1 MRLHAGISAIVTG
14 ACSGLGLAT
23 ARSLAAAEVK
33 VVLLDLPGAPGATL
47 ASELGNGA
55 RYCPT
60 DVTDTS
66 GVEEAVRV
74 AQSIGRLGVVV
85 NCAGIARPNPMVGPA
100 REDME
105 RFLALLRINA
115 AGTFNVMQQA
125 AAVIAQYPD
134 DGLEERGVI
143 VNTSSGAAFDG
154 QIGETAYTASKAAVA
169 AMTLP
174 AARELAAHR
183 IRVVAVAPGRFRTP
197 LMENFH
203 QERLAEVVWDVPHP
217 HRLGQPE
224 EFASL
229 VMHVVDNPMINGEVI
244 RIDAALRMAF
254 ETSGASL
261 ADHVTR

>member
-1 MRLHAGISAIVTG
+1 VRLSGETSALVTG

-23 ARSLAAAEVK
+23 ARALAAADVP
-33 VVLLDLPGAPGATL
+33 VVLLDLPGAPGEEL
-47 ASELGNGA
+47 AAELGKGA
-55 RYCPT
+55 RFCPG
-60 DVTDTS
+60 DVTDVS
-66 GVEEAVRV
+66 QVEDAVRV
-74 AQSIGRLGVVV
+74 ARSIGRLGVVV
-85 NCAGIARPNPMVGPA
+85 NCAGIAGPNPMVGPD
-100 REDME
+100 RVGLE
-105 RFLALLRINA
+105 RFLTVLRINA
-115 AGTFNVMQQA
+115 VGTFNVMQQA
-125 AAVIAQYPD
+125 AAAMAEYPD
-134 DGLEERGVI
+134 DDGEERGII

-183 IRVVAVAPGRFRTP
+183 IRVVAVAPGRFHTP

-203 QERLAEVVWDVPHP
+203 QEHLADVIWDVPHP

-229 VMHVVDNPMINGEVI
+229 VMHVIDNPMINGEVI

-254 ETSGASL
+254 EKPGASP
-261 ADHVTR
+261 AGTAPR